1 MCSFVIGGS
10 REVRA
15 QFLEQIPIPPASD
28 TDKAALS
35 TLAQSCQQAAEQRFQ
50 RQQALRRRIGDLA
63 PAGSEAKLTTRLKN
77 WWQLED
83 FAAFRAEVKKTFK
96 ADIPLSERS
105 DWEDWLAREKAEI
118 ARLSAEITR
127 NEDEINKIVYRLFD
141 LTADEIAL
149 LEANI

>member
-1 MCSFVIGGS
+1 MGHDHPEAGLAGAL
-10 REVRA
+10 RESA
-15 QFLEQIPIPPASD
+15 AS
-28 TDKAALS
+28 
-35 TLAQSCQQAAEQRFQ
+35 QQAAEERYA

-63 PAGSEAKLTTRLKN
+63 PAGSKAKLSSKLKN
-77 WWQLED
+77 WWELHD

-96 ADIPLSERS
+96 ADVPLAERS
-105 DWEDWLAREKAEI
+105 DWEDWLAREKTEI